1 MPRVPEIGTVVL
13 EKNIFKVRQCIF
25 AIFAIFLLHLK
36 KLESLLPKGAFVKYG
51 FDLVVL
57 EKKILNA
64 VKCSFTI
71 MPLYLLNNMS
81 GLSFENKI

>member
-1 MPRVPEIGTVVL
+1 MNPFYQRVL
-13 EKNIFKVRQCIF
+13 
-25 AIFAIFLLHLK
+25 
-36 KLESLLPKGAFVKYG
+36 FVKYG

-64 VKCSFTI
+64 VKCIFTI

-81 GLSFENKI
+81 GLSFENKIQLYLPKDALCQVWLKLAHLF